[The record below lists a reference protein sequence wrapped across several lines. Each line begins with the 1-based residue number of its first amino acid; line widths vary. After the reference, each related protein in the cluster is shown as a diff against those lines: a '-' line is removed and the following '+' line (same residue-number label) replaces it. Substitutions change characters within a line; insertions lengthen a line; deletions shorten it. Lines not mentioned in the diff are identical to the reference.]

1 MFYLLFTNKMSHPVR
16 NDPAETSCKTPSR
29 GTERLAST
37 AVVQA
42 VAAAAET
49 PPDELPPLTDV
60 VDPDALDALCAES
73 DTSGCIAFSYCGYTV
88 TVGIDGA
95 VSIEERSPAAG
106 TDPVSAA
113 SAD

>member
-1 MFYLLFTNKMSHPVR
+1 MSLR
-16 NDPAETSCKTPSR
+16 
-29 GTERLAST
+29 TERTRPS
-37 AVVQA
+37 VVVIER
-42 VAAAAET
+42 VAAREGTDPTRLT
-49 PPDELPPLTDV
+49 PPLHDV